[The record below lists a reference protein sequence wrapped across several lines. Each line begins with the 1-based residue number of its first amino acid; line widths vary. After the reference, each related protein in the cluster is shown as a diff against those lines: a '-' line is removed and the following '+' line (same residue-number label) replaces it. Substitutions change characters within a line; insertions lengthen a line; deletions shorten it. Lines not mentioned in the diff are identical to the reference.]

1 MKFEIYVSESK
12 NKPTIF
18 HNIADVNPPKTEP
31 AIESFF
37 NIFQWYRQ
45 IFVFVKNTWHCTVSV
60 TNFDFFF
67 IYYKVIAAKFVIK

>member
-1 MKFEIYVSESK
+1 MERWAKKLLNADKLNRETMKFEIYVSESK

-37 NIFQWYRQ
+37 NIF
-45 IFVFVKNTWHCTVSV
+45 
-60 TNFDFFF
+60 
-67 IYYKVIAAKFVIK
+67 